1 MADPAQFVATVVASA
16 VGSLGAAA
24 FGYRYALARFR
35 RERRFDRQLEWYER
49 ATKAFIDAANRISW
63 AIASEEIGL
72 PPDEQRKCWVAAH
85 ESLLALQ
92 GLEPE
97 AALYALPNGYEAVAD
112 AVADVGAISRLF
124 LVANLISR
132 DELRRVQELC
142 GKVLRHASARLA
154 DDMREH
160 LELAPLDRPVG
171 LYDRDF
177 RELQAELARIDGAR
191 SDTASEPT
199 QTSAATVHAA
209 PMPPNDR

>member
-1 MADPAQFVATVVASA
+1 MADLAQFVATVVASA
-16 VGSLGAAA
+16 AGSLGAAA
-24 FGYRYALARFR
+24 LGYRYALARFR

-49 ATKAFIDAANRISW
+49 ATKAFIEAANRINW

-72 PPDEQRKCWVAAH
+72 PEDEQRKCWIAAH

-97 AALYALPNGYEAVAD
+97 AALYGLPSGYEAVAE
-112 AVADVGAISRLF
+112 AVSDVAAISRLF

-132 DELRRVQELC
+132 QELRRVQVLC
-142 GKVLRHASARLA
+142 GKVLRHAAARLA

-177 RELQAELARIDGAR
+177 RELQSELSRIRGSRGDLGAEPREASPPHPQAAR
-191 SDTASEPT
+191 
-199 QTSAATVHAA
+199 V
-209 PMPPNDR
+209 PPNER